1 MFTMHT
7 MHSLQYGFIGLCV
20 FILLPAISPA
30 GYREHSAT
38 TENPVVTTPEIAD
51 NPLILQVIFCPRKAS
66 HTSPPTYAQDLDITL
81 EDGIATACRI
91 FTIDKNA
98 PTIIFFHGNGEII
111 EDYDNI
117 APMYLEQGV
126 NFAIVEYRGYG
137 WSEGSPLLSSF
148 LADSNT
154 SFLAVKEWLTNNA
167 YSSDLFVM
175 GRSLGSACAIDVAV
189 QQTEDVKGLIIE
201 SGFAETLPLAKV
213 LGLDLE
219 SMGLHEGQ
227 TFNNGG
233 KIEQFDK
240 PTFIIHG
247 QYDQLIPMWQAE
259 RLHAACGARAKE
271 LQIVPGAD
279 HNSMILTGGI
289 IYFQV
294 IKKFIDKTTG
304 ATLDWRAKRKAYRQA
319 EKQ

>member
-1 MFTMHT
+1 M
-7 MHSLQYGFIGLCV
+7 V
-20 FILLPAISPA
+20 N
-30 GYREHSAT
+30 T
-38 TENPVVTTPEIAD
+38 TEIAD
-51 NPLILQVIFCPRKAS
+51 NPQILQVIFSPRKAVQ
-66 HTSPPTYAQDLDITL
+66 TSPPPHAQDLDITL
-81 EDGIATACRI
+81 EDGIKTACRI
-91 FTIDKNA
+91 FTAEKQA

-111 EDYDNI
+111 EDYDDI
-117 APMYLEQGV
+117 APMYLEQGL
-126 NFAIVEYRGYG
+126 NFAVVEYRGYG
-137 WSEGSPLLSSF
+137 WSGGTPLLSSF

-154 SFLAVKEWLTNNA
+154 SFCTVKKWLQEKE
-167 YSSDLFVM
+167 YSDAIFVM
-175 GRSLGSACAIDVAV
+175 GRSLGSACAIDVAI
-189 QQTEDVKGLIIE
+189 QQKENIQGLIIE

-219 SMGLHEGQ
+219 SMGLKEGE

-240 PTFIIHG
+240 PTFILHG

-279 HNSMILTGGI
+279 HNSLILNGGV

-294 IKKFIDKTTG
+294 IKQFIDKTIG
-304 ATLDWRAKRKAYRQA
+304 ATLDWRAKRKAYKQA
-319 EKQ
+319 QKTSGQ